1 MKLKLMCRKIRCL
14 TYLGVWVK
22 ISTQRLSL
30 SPKTSVPSFLPG
42 LFSPQYQISFYPRFW
57 EFPLWCNRVSGVSA
71 AQDAGSIPR
80 PAQRVKGQC
89 CHSCGSGRRGSWDS
103 ILGLRTFLCHGFGQK
118 WGGERMC
125 RVRIPIAIVFIV
137 LDLFL

>member
-89 CHSCGSGRRGSWDS
+89 CHSCGIGGKTNPWPGNSTCFRAAKKGRG
-103 ILGLRTFLCHGFGQK
+103 
-118 WGGERMC
+118 GGESLQNDDSSFC
-125 RVRIPIAIVFIV
+125 H
-137 LDLFL
+137 L